1 MIDDVY
7 CSWIFAI
14 FGSTALFC
22 FSFCWPYGKRL
33 CWRLCLMSCLR
44 NLNVDFLSYTWL
56 RSVLPSWSRC
66 HASAARKMTL
76 RDPVIRPWDQF
87 VLGCF
92 VPLETPLQ
100 VFRLTSSL
108 PKDVL
113 VTAISANPMPDG
125 NVCHQAG
132 LVSMTHYDTC
142 FFVMI
147 LVVTTMF
154 GYSPSLLVVLPFL
167 LKSCLTRVTWTC
179 RRHLKPGEST

>member
-7 CSWIFAI
+7 SWIFMIFAI
-14 FGSTALFC
+14 FGSTALF
-22 FSFCWPYGKRL
+22 FFLSFCWPYGKRL

-56 RSVLPSWSRC
+56 RSVLPSWRRC

-132 LVSMTHYDTC
+132 LVSMTLRFLS
-142 FFVMI
+142 FFMI
-147 LVVTTMF
+147 LVVTTIF

-167 LKSCLTRVTWTC
+167 LKSCLTRVTSIY
-179 RRHLKPGEST
+179 RM